1 MNRPAPRKSSL
12 AGTSALTPPAAV
24 TPAPVAPA
32 GSAAAPT
39 PAPAAAAQTAVPA
52 SRRATPPTEKAGAR
66 RMNYYVDSTEQSGR
80 IRTAYLVGRARYGW
94 RSLTE
99 FQLETIMQRVEALEA
114 ELNNGEP
121 FALSSAGTVPAGRP
135 LE

>member
-24 TPAPVAPA
+24 TPAPAASAPSAPA
-32 GSAAAPT
+32 AT
-39 PAPAAAAQTAVPA
+39 EPAAAAPPVARVSRPA
-52 SRRATPPTEKAGAR
+52 ASTSEKPGVR
-66 RMNYYVDSTEQSGR
+66 RMNYYVESTEQGGR

-99 FQLETIMQRVEALEA
+99 FQLETIMERVEALEA

-121 FALSSAGTVPAGRP
+121 FAPSSAGTVPAGRP

>member
-24 TPAPVAPA
+24 IPAPVAPA
-32 GSAAAPT
+32 AAEAAAP
-39 PAPAAAAQTAVPA
+39 PQARASRPAASTA
-52 SRRATPPTEKAGAR
+52 EKPGVR

-80 IRTAYLVGRARYGW
+80 IRTAYLLGRAKYGW

-99 FQLETIMQRVEALEA
+99 FQLETIMERVEALEV

-121 FALSSAGTVPAGRP
+121 FAPSNAGSVPAGRP

>member
-24 TPAPVAPA
+24 TPAP
-32 GSAAAPT
+32 
-39 PAPAAAAQTAVPA
+39 AVPA
-52 SRRATPPTEKAGAR
+52 PSAPLAAEPAAPPAARVSRPATSTTEKPGER
-66 RMNYYVDSTEQSGR
+66 RMNYYVESKEQSGR

-94 RSLTE
+94 RTLTE
-99 FQLETIMQRVEALEA
+99 FQLETIMERVEALEA

-121 FALSSAGTVPAGRP
+121 FAPSSAGTVPAGRP

>member
-12 AGTSALTPPAAV
+12 AGTSALTPPA
-24 TPAPVAPA
+24 PVA
-32 GSAAAPT
+32 
-39 PAPAAAAQTAVPA
+39 PAPAAAEQAARPVARVSPPA
-52 SRRATPPTEKAGAR
+52 PSTTEKPGAR

-80 IRTAYLVGRARYGW
+80 IRTAYLIGRAQYGW

-99 FQLETIMQRVEALEA
+99 FQLETIMERVESLEA

-121 FALSSAGTVPAGRP
+121 FAPSSAGTVPAGRP

>member
-12 AGTSALTPPAAV
+12 AGTSALTPPPSTIA
-24 TPAPVAPA
+24 APV
-32 GSAAAPT
+32 AAAPT
-39 PAPAAAAQTAVPA
+39 QPAAPSQSAAPA
-52 SRRATPPTEKAGAR
+52 SRPASSTSEKPSAR

-80 IRTAYLVGRARYGW
+80 IRTAYLVGRARHGW

-99 FQLETIMQRVEALEA
+99 FQLETIMERVVALEA
-114 ELNNGEP
+114 ELNNGQPFEP
-121 FALSSAGTVPAGRP
+121 SSAGSVPAGRP

>member
-12 AGTSALTPPAAV
+12 AGTSALTPPPATA
-24 TPAPVAPA
+24 TAPVP
-32 GSAAAPT
+32 G
-39 PAPAAAAQTAVPA
+39 APAAAPSAVPVSRPVA
-52 SRRATPPTEKAGAR
+52 STTEKPGVR
-66 RMNYYVDSTEQSGR
+66 RMNYYVESTEQSGR
-80 IRTAYLVGRARYGW
+80 IRTAYLLGRARYGW

-99 FQLETIMQRVEALEA
+99 FQLETIMERVEALEA

-121 FALSSAGTVPAGRP
+121 FAPSNAGTVPAGRP

>member
-12 AGTSALTPPAAV
+12 AGTSALTPPAAAIP
-24 TPAPVAPA
+24 TPVV
-32 GSAAAPT
+32 
-39 PAPAAAAQTAVPA
+39 PAPAAAEPAAVAPA
-52 SRRATPPTEKAGAR
+52 VAGVTRPAASATEKPGIR

-80 IRTAYLVGRARYGW
+80 IRTAYLLGRAKYGW

-99 FQLETIMQRVEALEA
+99 FQLETIMERVEALEA
-114 ELNNGEP
+114 ELNDGEP
-121 FALSSAGTVPAGRP
+121 FAPSGVGTVPAGRP